1 MHCTG
6 CIKYYVAKC
15 AREHCY
21 GEKQRLIITQET
33 LQERVSTTLF
43 AQYHPSCTFTFCLP
57 DNTYNVAD
65 LSDHQSL

>member
-6 CIKYYVAKC
+6 CVKYYVAKR

-33 LQERVSTTLF
+33 LQERAQPFV
-43 AQYHPSCTFTFCLP
+43 QYHPSYTFTFCLP